1 VTSLLERVLAQAP
14 AIRTLE
20 RGLASGRIHH
30 ALLFDGPD
38 GVGKELAA
46 FGLAQALVCEK
57 RGNGTRACGTC
68 SACTHAV
75 PRGEKRLTAHPDVI
89 VIERGAYDA
98 AQIGRRTA
106 ESQDI
111 SIDQIRTLVLARA
124 AFPPHEGRARIYVIR
139 RAEELS
145 TSAANA
151 LLKTLEEPT
160 RGSYFILIT
169 SQAGAL
175 LSTIRSRA
183 QRVRFGYLPD
193 DVLVGIAALNGV
205 DRARALALAPLAG
218 GSASALLQL
227 CDPEASEAREAFVVR
242 ALAALEAPHVG
253 PSMDIAA
260 EAKQSKDGLADRLQ
274 ALATRL
280 AQQGRALGDD
290 ALRSAARYQIVQNAV
305 QNLDRNASAQLTI
318 ESMLLKMRQ
327 L

>member
-1 VTSLLERVLAQAP
+1 VTSLLERVLAQDP
-14 AIRTLE
+14 AVHTLE
-20 RGLASGRIHH
+20 RGLASGRIHP
-30 ALLFDGPD
+30 AMLFDGPD

-57 RGNGTRACGTC
+57 RGSGTRACGTC
-68 SACTHAV
+68 SACVRAV
-75 PRGEKRLTAHPDVI
+75 PRGERRLTAHPDVI

-98 AQIGRRTA
+98 AQLGRRTA

-111 SIDQIRTLVLARA
+111 SIDQIRTLVLARS
-124 AFPPHEGRARIYVIR
+124 AFPPHEGRARIYIIR

-160 RGSYFILIT
+160 RGSYFILLT
-169 SQAGAL
+169 AQAGSL

-193 DVLVGIAALNGV
+193 DVLVKIAVEKGV
-205 DRARALALAPLAG
+205 DPARALALAPLAG
-218 GSASALLQL
+218 GSASTLLEL
-227 CDPEASEAREAFVVR
+227 ADPEATEAREAFVAR
-242 ALAALEAPHVG
+242 AFAALDAPHVG
-253 PSMDIAA
+253 PTLDLAA
-260 EAKQSKDGLADRLQ
+260 EAKQSKDGLAERLQ

-280 AQQGRALGDD
+280 AQQGRTLD
-290 ALRSAARYQIVQNAV
+290 AGSLRAANRYPIVQTAIA
-305 QNLDRNASAQLTI
+305 NLDRNASAQLTI
-318 ESMLLKMRQ
+318 EAMLLKMRQ